1 MRDESLSS
9 VCSGLS
15 LDICLASVG
24 FFHLVSKLLYRKKND
39 NNCTAYRQ
47 QSHSVRTFHGLPG
60 GLEVTEY
67 HSDEPKVDLS
77 LYAVPRLRSN
87 SLSP

>member
-1 MRDESLSS
+1 MITIVMHRW
-9 VCSGLS
+9 
-15 LDICLASVG
+15 
-24 FFHLVSKLLYRKKND
+24 
-39 NNCTAYRQ
+39 
-47 QSHSVRTFHGLPG
+47 QSHSVRTFYGLPG